1 MGTFWAVLGQ
11 ANAPVF
17 MVTCCSR
24 SSQCGKSHGTDLV
37 SGLTPELPE
46 ITACPQ
52 SVLPGTPLQRGL
64 RGPLLQSVCR
74 FPFLGCLC
82 LLLRAMPTV
91 LLCTCSLVS
100 ATPWTIAHQGPLSLE
115 FSRPESWSGLP
126 FPPPG
131 DLPDPGI
138 QPRSPASP
146 ALQVDSLSLSH
157 WGNAQGFS
165 KGSG

>member
-1 MGTFWAVLGQ
+1 MGTFWPVLGQ

-24 SSQCGKSHGTDLV
+24 SSQCGKGHGTDLV
-37 SGLTPELPE
+37 SGMTLEPPE

-52 SVLPGTPLQRGL
+52 SVLLGTPLQRGL
-64 RGPLLQSVCR
+64 RGPLLESICR

-100 ATPWTIAHQGPLSLE
+100 LCNPMDYSSPGPSVLGILQARILE
-115 FSRPESWSGLP
+115 WAAVSSSRGSSRPR
-126 FPPPG
+126 
-131 DLPDPGI
+131 DP
-138 QPRSPASP
+138 A
-146 ALQVDSLSLSH
+146 QVSCISSTAGRFFIAEPL
-157 WGNAQGFS
+157 GQCTGV
-165 KGSG
+165 